1 MTEPARR
8 HLVVSLLAGAVLWG
22 TVSLGVGY
30 LVGAQRQFSRAPVCR
45 MGQEIAFHSRAV
57 TFIGWFEAE
66 SQFRWTDGRRSRIV
80 FRPEALDPARP
91 GDLRLT
97 WNVATTLGRQPVS
110 VTLNGQ
116 PVGAFVAAGF
126 GQFKLTVPR
135 ALLRPLE
142 DNEITT
148 EQPEARQPGSDD
160 PRYLSHALRSLQLDY
175 LQ

>member
-8 HLVVSLLAGAVLWG
+8 HLVVSLLAGALLWG
-22 TVSLGVGY
+22 AVSLGVGY
-30 LVGAQRQFSRAPVCR
+30 LLGAQRQFSRVPVYR
-45 MGQEIAFHSRAV
+45 LGQEIAFHSRAV

-66 SQFRWTDGRRSRIV
+66 SQFRWTEGRRSRVV

-97 WNVATTLGRQPVS
+97 WSIATTLGRQPVS
-110 VTLNGQ
+110 VTLTGR
-116 PVGAFVAAGF
+116 PVGAFVAVGS
-126 GQFKLTVPR
+126 GRYTLTVAR
-135 ALLRPLE
+135 TLLRPLE
-142 DNEITT
+142 DNELAT

-175 LQ
+175 LL